1 MRKERNLKSVAI
13 YDRTGEVIT
22 LIMGQDNVPP
32 GLEQSAIVVDLSDYE
47 RLIRID
53 LSEALHPKPV
63 TIANIG
69 AVEALVKEVQSLK
82 KAVKENID
90 FADKKVYDLISTGKT
105 EGIFQI
111 ESSGMKS
118 FMKELKPDCIED
130 IIAGI
135 SLYRPGPMDF
145 IPKYIKGKNQNQTKR
160 QHGEF

>member
-1 MRKERNLKSVAI
+1 MKSVAI

-53 LSEALHPKPV
+53 LSDALHPKPV

-82 KAVKENID
+82 KAVKDNQDALADLAQMGIEEAPGGDMPEENGGNQE
-90 FADKKVYDLISTGKT
+90 KQ
-105 EGIFQI
+105 EG
-111 ESSGMKS
+111 E
-118 FMKELKPDCIED
+118 E
-130 IIAGI
+130 
-135 SLYRPGPMDF
+135 
-145 IPKYIKGKNQNQTKR
+145 
-160 QHGEF
+160 

>member
-32 GLEQSAIVVDLSDYE
+32 GLEQSAIVVELSDYE

-53 LSEALHPKPV
+53 LSDASHPKPV

-82 KAVKENID
+82 KAVKDNQD
-90 FADKKVYDLISTGKT
+90 ALADLAQMGT
-105 EGIFQI
+105 EGIPGDA
-111 ESSGMKS
+111 SGENGGDQEKQ
-118 FMKELKPDCIED
+118 E
-130 IIAGI
+130 
-135 SLYRPGPMDF
+135 
-145 IPKYIKGKNQNQTKR
+145 
-160 QHGEF
+160 GEE

>member
-53 LSEALHPKPV
+53 LSDATHPKPV

-82 KAVKENID
+82 KAVKDNQDALADLAQMGTDEAPSDMSRENGGD
-90 FADKKVYDLISTGKT
+90 QEKR
-105 EGIFQI
+105 EG
-111 ESSGMKS
+111 E
-118 FMKELKPDCIED
+118 E
-130 IIAGI
+130 
-135 SLYRPGPMDF
+135 
-145 IPKYIKGKNQNQTKR
+145 
-160 QHGEF
+160 